1 MKQLQ
6 EQHLANI
13 KEDFARE
20 VDKKYRAGQEQHGGD
35 LWAKKDLINKALEEI
50 IDLYVY
56 MSTLKTQIENKTI
69 YSVTEKDIDE

>member
-1 MKQLQ
+1 MTTQQ

-20 VDKKYRAGQEQHGGD
+20 VEKKYRAGQAQHGGN
-35 LWAKKDLINKALEEI
+35 LWLKKNI
-50 IDLYVY
+50 IDMIKEEAVDQYVY
-56 MSTLKTQIENKTI
+56 ACSLKTQIENQTV